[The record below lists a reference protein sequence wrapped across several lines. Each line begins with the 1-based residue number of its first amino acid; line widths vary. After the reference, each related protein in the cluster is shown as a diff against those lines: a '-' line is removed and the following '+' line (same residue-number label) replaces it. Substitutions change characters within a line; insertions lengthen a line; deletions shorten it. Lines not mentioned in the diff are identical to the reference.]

1 MKREREIKVAVAV
14 AAPVA
19 VRVGANC
26 RVNLELVLLSE
37 RDFTD
42 VCCSAIVMFSHVGY
56 QQCFIFFL
64 SFSTVIPN
72 NEPHVEIV
80 PVKPDTAIIFK
91 MKSFLDRVAGNVR
104 RLG

>member
-1 MKREREIKVAVAV
+1 MKREREIKVAV

-42 VCCSAIVMFSHVGY
+42 VFTCWLPTMFY
-56 QQCFIFFL
+56 FFL